1 MSQIKRN
8 IIDNDDDS
16 FDEKISWCEENL
28 IKLLIIICLT
38 MIAIGCAIA
47 LAMVLIKQM
56 QRERALQAKK
66 NTWSARLEECAPI
79 LKVAGPI
86 IMNIIKVAFSLLLI

>member
-86 IMNIIKVAFSLLLI
+86 IMNIIKVAFSLILI

>member
-16 FDEKISWCEENL
+16 FDEEISWCEENL
-28 IKLLIIICLT
+28 IKLIVIICLT
-38 MIAIGCAIA
+38 MIAIGCATA

-86 IMNIIKVAFSLLLI
+86 IMNIIKVAFSLILI

>member
-1 MSQIKRN
+1 MNQIKRN

-16 FDEKISWCEENL
+16 FDEEISWCEENL
-28 IKLLIIICLT
+28 IKLIIIICLT

-56 QRERALQAKK
+56 QHERALQAKK

-86 IMNIIKVAFSLLLI
+86 IMNIIKVAFSLILI

>member
-1 MSQIKRN
+1 MNQIKRN

-16 FDEKISWCEENL
+16 FDEEISWCEENL
-28 IKLLIIICLT
+28 IKLIIIICLT

-86 IMNIIKVAFSLLLI
+86 IMNIIKVAFSLILI